1 VGDKQAS
8 EDKLIVRNRRAS
20 YEYELG
26 DKYEAGIVLIGSE
39 VKMLRNGK
47 ADISDAWCTIQN
59 GEAFIQGM
67 LVAEMPGAAFG
78 HLGKRGRKLLL
89 NRKEIEEIKR
99 ATEREG
105 MTVAATKLYFKQ
117 GRVKVEIALARGK
130 KHHDK
135 RESVKRHDAELEA
148 KAAIQRGRKGDR

>member
-1 VGDKQAS
+1 
-8 EDKLIVRNRRAS
+8 
-20 YEYELG
+20 
-26 DKYEAGIVLIGSE
+26 
-39 VKMLRNGK
+39 
-47 ADISDAWCTIQN
+47 
-59 GEAFIQGM
+59 
-67 LVAEMPGAAFG
+67 
-78 HLGKRGRKLLL
+78 
-89 NRKEIEEIKR
+89 
-99 ATEREG
+99 